1 MSKTIEMI
9 TEQNPAR
16 SAKTAKASRTKGK
29 HTYKLLFGA
38 WVLLIAGGVYG
49 AYLYTDQLKQNMS
62 ADIAKQTQDQLN
74 AIQLD
79 YQKQIG
85 DLQTKITADM
95 TDLQGKV
102 DSLNQLLAFTKD
114 SANDKTDNS
123 NQLYTQLNDVKKKLE
138 ELQKNLDVLK

>member
-1 MSKTIEMI
+1 MI
-9 TEQNPAR
+9 NEPMPAAR
-16 SAKTAKASRTKGK
+16 SAKTAKVTRMKGK

-38 WVLLIAGGVYG
+38 WVILIAGGAYG
-49 AYLYTDQLKQNMS
+49 AHLYTEKLKQTMS
-62 ADIAKQTQDQLN
+62 ADIARQTQEQLN
-74 AIQLD
+74 TIQQD

-85 DLQTKITADM
+85 DLQSKITADM
-95 TDLQGKV
+95 SDLQGKV